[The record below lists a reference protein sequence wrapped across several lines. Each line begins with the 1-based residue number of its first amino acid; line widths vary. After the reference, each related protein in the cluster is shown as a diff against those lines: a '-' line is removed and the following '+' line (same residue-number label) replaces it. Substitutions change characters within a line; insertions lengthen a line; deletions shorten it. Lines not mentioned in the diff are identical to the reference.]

1 MPPKK
6 EADMELYA
14 AIDLHSNN
22 SVLVVT
28 DPEDHV
34 VFAKRLRNDLELILA
49 ALRGCPGAIRAVA
62 VESTY
67 NWYWLV
73 DGLKCAGF
81 DVRLA
86 NTAAVKQY
94 DGLKHGED
102 FSDAKH
108 LAQLLRLGILPEGYI
123 CPPELRALRDLMR
136 KRAQLVRQRTSQIL
150 SIHNL
155 LARNLAKSLKGDDIK
170 RLEDG
175 AIDGL
180 ALLEDQK
187 RAVKAN
193 VAVMRCLEVQIRLL
207 ERAILAKGRL
217 REEFH
222 GLKTVSGI
230 GEVLALTIVLETG
243 DIHRFASAGKFA
255 SYARMVDSRRESNG
269 KSKGVGNRKC
279 GNKHLSWAFIEAAHC
294 AVRYDP
300 SVRRF
305 YQRKCAKGLS
315 VVAIKAVAHKLAR
328 ACYHIMREGVPY
340 DGTRAFA

>member
-28 DPEDHV
+28 DAEDHV
-34 VFAKRLRNDLELILA
+34 VFAKRLRNELQMIVA
-49 ALRGCPGAIRAVA
+49 ALRGCSGEVRAVA

-73 DGLKCAGF
+73 DGLREAGF
-81 DVRLA
+81 EVRLV

-94 DGLKHGED
+94 DGLKRGDD

-108 LAQLLRLGILPEGYI
+108 LAQLLRLGILPLGYI
-123 CPPELRALRDLMR
+123 CPPELRAVRDLMR
-136 KRAQLVRQRTSQIL
+136 KRAQLVRQRTAQIL

-155 LARNLAKSLKGDDIK
+155 LARNLAKSVKGDDIK
-170 RLEDG
+170 KLED
-175 AIDGL
+175 ADIDELG
-180 ALLEDQK
+180 LLEDQK
-187 RAVKAN
+187 RALRAN
-193 VAVMRCLEVQIRLL
+193 VAVMRCLEEQVRLL

-217 REEFH
+217 RSEFH

-230 GEVLALTIVLETG
+230 GDVLALTIALETG
-243 DIHRFASAGKFA
+243 DIRRFASAGKYA

-269 KSKGVGNRKC
+269 KTKGVGNRKC
-279 GNKHLSWAFIEAAHC
+279 GNQHLSWAFIEAAHC
-294 AVRYDP
+294 AIRYDA

-305 YQRKCAKGLS
+305 YQRKRAKGLA
-315 VVAIKAVAHKLAR
+315 VIAVKAVAHKLAR
-328 ACYHIMREGVPY
+328 ACYHIMRDGVPY
-340 DGTRAFA
+340 DGTRAFT